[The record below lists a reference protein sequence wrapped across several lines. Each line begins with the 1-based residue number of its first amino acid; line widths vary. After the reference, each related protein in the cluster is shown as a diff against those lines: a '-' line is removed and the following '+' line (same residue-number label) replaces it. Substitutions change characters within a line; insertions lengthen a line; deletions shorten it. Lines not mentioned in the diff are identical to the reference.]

1 MLRRRFDMQRMGNNL
16 KTAICLLAAALGCAG
31 AFSAQGA
38 DAFPT
43 QPVRLIVGYSA
54 GGTAD
59 VVARVLAQEMGKSLG
74 QPVVVENK
82 AGANALIATNEILR
96 AKPDGYTLLMAS
108 LSHVVNP
115 ILSPDRADYDP
126 VADFSP
132 ISRAGVLPLV
142 LTTSHGSRFASV
154 ADLVQEA
161 RAHPGTV
168 SYGSAGVGGSGH
180 LAGAMLE
187 QETGTTML
195 HAPFKGNAP
204 ALLEVIAGRISFM
217 FYPTIGIAQQ
227 IDEKRIRVLGVAS
240 QQRLAQFP
248 DVPTLEE
255 AGFPGFENTAIW
267 LGILAPKATPG
278 PVVDRLAQA
287 VSKALSDPAL
297 KARIHDM
304 GLQPIDN
311 DTPQAFAK
319 FLHEDHD
326 RWSRVIQK
334 AGLLPQ

>member
-1 MLRRRFDMQRMGNNL
+1 M
-16 KTAICLLAAALGCAG
+16 AAVLGCAG
-31 AFSAQGA
+31 LPAASGA
-38 DAFPT
+38 APFPAK
-43 QPVRLIVGYSA
+43 PIRLIVGYSA

-59 VVARVLAQEMGKSLG
+59 VVARALAQEMGKSLG

-96 AKPDGYTLLMAS
+96 AEPDGYTLLMAS

-115 ILSPDRADYDP
+115 ILTPGQAGYDP
-126 VADFSP
+126 VKDFSP
-132 ISRAGVLPLV
+132 ISRVGVLPLV
-142 LTTSHGSRFASV
+142 LATGHESRFHSLD
-154 ADLVQEA
+154 DLIQQA

-187 QETGTTML
+187 QATGTTML

-227 IDEKRIRVLGVAS
+227 ISEKRIRALGVAS
-240 QQRLAQFP
+240 KQRLPQFP
-248 DVPTLEE
+248 GVPTLEE
-255 AGFPGFENTAIW
+255 AGFPGFESTAIW
-267 LGILAPKATPG
+267 LGLLAPKETPHA
-278 PVVDRLAQA
+278 VVEQLSLA
-287 VSKALSDPAL
+287 VSKALSASGL
-297 KARIHDM
+297 KARIQGM
-304 GLQPIDN
+304 GVQPVD
-311 DTPQAFAK
+311 DTPQEFAK

-326 RWSRVIQK
+326 RWRAVIQK